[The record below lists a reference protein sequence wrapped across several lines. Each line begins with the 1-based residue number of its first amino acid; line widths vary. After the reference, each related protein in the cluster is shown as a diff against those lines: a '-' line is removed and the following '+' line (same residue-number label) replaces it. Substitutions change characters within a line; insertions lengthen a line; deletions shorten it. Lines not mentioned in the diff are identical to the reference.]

1 MENRSALVAWV
12 LWDVFKEAFFGE
24 VIRSVFSCPMSATG
38 VLFQPTIAFGDG
50 SEK

>member
-1 MENRSALVAWV
+1 MENLSDLVAWV
-12 LWDVFKEAFFGE
+12 LWEFFRETFFGE

-38 VLFQPTIAFGDG
+38 MLFQPTIAFGDG